1 MSENKNEW
9 VANTLAPA
17 IKRAPERQERFE
29 TESGIELDPL
39 YSSEDIPDSKQDHSF
54 PGEFPYTRGVQPTTV
69 SYTI

>member
-1 MSENKNEW
+1 MLENKKEW

-39 YSSEDIPDSKQDHSF
+39 YASEDIPGHCAD
-54 PGEFPYTRGVQPTTV
+54 P
-69 SYTI
+69 